1 MSKGSDRQLWK
12 YVTFASLFNE
22 FYRHLPP
29 SAAKYA
35 FTRTQNSK
43 LKTVFKTLSNIKD
56 GAFYEN
62 S

>member
-43 LKTVFKTLSNIKD
+43 LYSKLCQTLKMERFTKIVND
-56 GAFYEN
+56 
-62 S
+62 

>member
-12 YVTFASLFNE
+12 YVTFASLLNE

-35 FTRTQNSK
+35 FTSG
-43 LKTVFKTLSNIKD
+43 VFKTLSNIKD